1 LLSSVGLAIV
11 LFVTTNIDD
20 IFLLLAFFADPKFR
34 ARQVVVGQYLGL
46 AALVAVSI
54 LASLISLVLAPAYV
68 GLLGLLPI
76 LLGLRQLMDAWR
88 GSDDDDDNVPT
99 ASLGNVLTVAAVTVA
114 NGGDNIGV
122 YTPVF
127 ATATP
132 GEILTIS
139 AVFTIM
145 AAGWC
150 AFAHWLVQHPALG
163 PPIRRFAHIT
173 APFVLI
179 GIGLF
184 VLYEAGS
191 WSLLPL

>member
-1 LLSSVGLAIV
+1 
-11 LFVTTNIDD
+11 
-20 IFLLLAFFADPKFR
+20 
-34 ARQVVVGQYLGL
+34 LGL
-46 AALVAVSI
+46 AALVGVSI
-54 LASLISLVLAPAYV
+54 VASLISLVLAAPYV

-76 LLGLRQLMDAWR
+76 LIGVKQLLDARQGA
-88 GSDDDDDNVPT
+88 DDDGDDVRP
-99 ASLGNVLTVAAVTVA
+99 ASMGNVLTVAAVTVA

-132 GEILTIS
+132 AEILTIS
-139 AVFTIM
+139 I
-145 AAGWC
+145 
-150 AFAHWLVQHPALG
+150 AFAVMIAAWLAFSHWLVHHPALG

-191 WSLLPL
+191 FSLLPF

>member
-1 LLSSVGLAIV
+1 LLSSVGLAVV

-20 IFLLLAFFADPKFR
+20 VFVLLTFFADPKFR

-46 AALVAVSI
+46 AALVAVSS
-54 LASLISLVLAPAYV
+54 LASLISLVLAAPYV

-76 LLGLRQLMDAWR
+76 VIGLKKLVDAWQ
-88 GSDDDDDNVPT
+88 GTDDDDAVQP

-127 ATATP
+127 ATATRA
-132 GEILTIS
+132 EFLTIS
-139 AVFTIM
+139 AVFAVMI
-145 AAGWC
+145 AGWC
-150 AFAHWLVQHPALG
+150 AFAHWLVHHPALG
-163 PPIRRFAHIT
+163 PPIRRVAHIT

-184 VLYEAGS
+184 VLYAAGS
-191 WSLLPL
+191 LSLLPL

>member
-1 LLSSVGLAIV
+1 MLSSVGLAIV

-20 IFLLLAFFADPKFR
+20 MFVLLAFFADPKFR
-34 ARQVVVGQYLGL
+34 TRQVVFGQYLGI
-46 AALVAVSI
+46 AALVAVSVV
-54 LASLISLVLAPAYV
+54 ASLISLVLATAYV
-68 GLLGLLPI
+68 GLLGLVPI
-76 LLGLRQLMDAWR
+76 LIGVKKLVDAWR
-88 GSDDDDDNVPT
+88 GNDDGDDNVQPP
-99 ASLGNVLTVAAVTVA
+99 SLGNVLTVAAVTVG

-132 GEILTIS
+132 AEILTIS
-139 AVFTIM
+139 AVFAVLI
-145 AAGWC
+145 AGWC
-150 AFAHWLVQHPALG
+150 AFAHWLVHHPALG
-163 PPIRRFAHIT
+163 PPIRRFANIA

-191 WSLLPL
+191 LSLLSF